1 MSIVGTTDWQRLL
14 NECAD
19 ELGHWHPQWR
29 DLDWQAMLA
38 QPGWHL
44 LTDLA
49 GSWCLL
55 EPVAG
60 ATMGH
65 LCISTEHRGAA
76 GLQIAREM
84 LAWIVAEG
92 INEIVATPDSRKTRL
107 FLRWLGFEDAGDVMR
122 LRRQQSSA

>member
-1 MSIVGTTDWQRLL
+1 MMSIVSTTDWQRLV
-14 NECAD
+14 NECAE

-29 DLDWQAMLA
+29 ELDWSSMLD

-44 LTDLA
+44 LTDGA

-65 LCISTEHRGAA
+65 LYIAPDHRGAA
-76 GLQIAREM
+76 GLGIAREM
-84 LAWIVAEG
+84 LAWIAAED
-92 INEIVATPDSRKTRL
+92 INEIVATPATRQTKL
-107 FLRWLGFEDAGDVMR
+107 FLRWLGFEDEGTIMR
-122 LRRQQSSA
+122 LRLQR